1 MTGSGLH
8 RLVAYI
14 REPARKQKIYIFL
27 VCLFCSAVFWLF
39 IRLSQESQAD
49 IRQLIR
55 VVDLPPATMLV
66 EQSDQV
72 VLFSV
77 QTTGARLFGS
87 LLSSRTDTLRVPF
100 SALSRTS
107 RDQDDRFFISSSGVI
122 GLLSQHVD
130 AGVSITNVRPDT
142 IFVNVSARMEKR
154 VPVVARVK
162 LDFERRFGL
171 YGNLQLLPDSVVVA
185 GPKSMVDTIT
195 AINTRSLELRGLNHS
210 VTKNIDVLLPSVT
223 PALQIVPEQV
233 SLHVPV
239 EEFTEAQLE
248 IPLDIICPDTISQP
262 FSGQLRLFP
271 PRVQLVFQVALRDYH
286 KIESG
291 LFSAYVKCPRPDFQ
305 GSQLPVNIGVV
316 PDFVRMESVRPSS
329 VDYLIIH

>member
-39 IRLSQESQAD
+39 IRLSQENQAD
-49 IRQLIR
+49 IRQYIR
-55 VVDLPPATMLV
+55 VVDLPPGTMLV
-66 EQSDQV
+66 DQSDQV
-72 VLFSV
+72 VFFSV
-77 QTTGARLFGS
+77 HTKGVRLFAS
-87 LLSSRTDTLRVPF
+87 LLSARNDTLRVPF

-107 RDQDDRFFISSSGVI
+107 RAQEERFHLSASGVV
-122 GLLSQHVD
+122 GLLSQHAD

-142 IFVNVSARMEKR
+142 IFVTLSIRMEKK
-154 VPVVARVK
+154 VPVVARVE

-171 YGNLQLLPDSVVVA
+171 YGSMQLTPDSVLVS
-185 GPKSMVDTIT
+185 GPQYMVDTIT
-195 AINTRSLELRGLNHS
+195 SVTTRSLELSALNQP
-210 VTKNIDVLLPSVT
+210 VTQYIDIVSPSIRPAVT
-223 PALQIVPEQV
+223 VVPGQV

-248 IPLDIICPDTISQP
+248 IPLDIHCPDTLNQS
-262 FSGQLRLFP
+262 FHGQLRLFP
-271 PRVQLVFQVALRDYH
+271 PRVHVVFQVALRDYQ
-286 KIESG
+286 KIETG
-291 LFSAYVKCPRPDFQ
+291 LFSAYVECPGPDFQ
-305 GSQLPVNIGVV
+305 GRQLPVKTGHV